1 MSKKLIVNGDD
12 FGSDKDRTDA
22 IIFAH
27 KYGLLSSTTVMTER
41 HAFDYAAKIIK
52 ENPNLKTGLHIDLD
66 QIFLMDVPK
75 GFFKRLVKVTPYM
88 KEQIK
93 VAINKQLDKFLKAGF
108 TLSHFDSH
116 HHAHMHPEV
125 FPIVAKKAK
134 ELNVPVRFCRK
145 YYCGRSYRWIEQEI
159 LIPILK
165 ELDLRYNQAFSNQF
179 ILTDDYEVGEV
190 MLHPSFLDKSGAFEL
205 AKCVSPD
212 LKNQIKE
219 NNIEIISFADL
230 K

>member
-1 MSKKLIVNGDD
+1 
-12 FGSDKDRTDA
+12 
-22 IIFAH
+22 
-27 KYGLLSSTTVMTER
+27 
-41 HAFDYAAKIIK
+41 
-52 ENPNLKTGLHIDLD
+52 
-66 QIFLMDVPK
+66 MDVPK

-93 VAINKQLDKFLKAGF
+93 VAINTQLDKFLKAGF

-116 HHAHMHPEV
+116 HNAHMHPEV
-125 FPIVAKKAK
+125 FPIVAQKAK

-145 YYCGRSYRWIEQEI
+145 YYCGKAYHWIEQEV
-159 LIPILK
+159 LIHILK
-165 ELDLRYNQAFSNQF
+165 ELDLKYPQVFSNQF
-179 ILTDDYEVGEV
+179 MLTEDYEVGEV
-190 MLHPSFLDKSGAFEL
+190 MLHPKFLDKSGAFEL

-212 LKNQIKE
+212 LKIKIKE